1 MTGTEAGQ
9 TLAAIRWNKPL
20 PEASGTGLG
29 PIGVVAVAAGAL
41 AIGAVAG
48 WVAQRRAQ
56 NAEPEVDPTAEAET
70 AQED

>member
-41 AIGAVAG
+41 AVGAVAG
-48 WVAQRRAQ
+48 WVAKRRAER
-56 NAEPEVDPTAEAET
+56 AEPLADATAEAEMPS
-70 AQED
+70 ED